1 MISYFQSTPDRARCF
16 VKCCEKSGGQCSVLY
31 VSSWATAQCSLTLF
45 LKGKTELVSG
55 GFWRVAAASHRCRV
69 KTESLSLV
77 LVTWPLMASQPHL
90 SPCISGRPPYFP
102 EEELFCQMFA
112 HAVFSSEDCRTLLLP
127 RHPDSSF
134 SSRWPC
140 GCTSPRKPTG
150 PLLCPGLTS
159 HLWAPM
165 ALGPLLCQRPCHLG
179 LWLSPFQCLFGLGGF
194 QEKGLVGFASGSIAS
209 PCRRPGTEQA
219 RYSWP
224 VLSCS

>member
-77 LVTWPLMASQPHL
+77 LVTWPLMTSQPHL

-112 HAVFSSEDCRTLLLP
+112 HAVFSS
-127 RHPDSSF
+127 
-134 SSRWPC
+134 
-140 GCTSPRKPTG
+140 
-150 PLLCPGLTS
+150 
-159 HLWAPM
+159 
-165 ALGPLLCQRPCHLG
+165 
-179 LWLSPFQCLFGLGGF
+179 
-194 QEKGLVGFASGSIAS
+194 
-209 PCRRPGTEQA
+209 
-219 RYSWP
+219 
-224 VLSCS
+224 